1 MAAVDHQAAMTR
13 GTPPGPPARAVGPGS
28 LEGGARRAMLAI
40 GILLFCFMLASLL
53 IMSKALQNSAQFDQ
67 LYSGLLIFNALG
79 LLILVT
85 LIAANL
91 HSLLRQTRQKAAGA
105 RLTVRL
111 VAMFVVL
118 AVTPVLILYYFSL
131 DFLHRGIDSW
141 FDLRVEQALDDSLNL
156 SRLALDGRM
165 KEILKQSEKLSE
177 EIAMTD
183 DAMIPLEIDRFRAR
197 SGAGELTV
205 MEKQGAIIA
214 SSSADTENFVP
225 DSPDET
231 VLFQVQQGNSYI
243 GLDTTKNAGL
253 SIRVVVNVPEPE
265 LNAGGRIIHAL
276 YPVTQKVNELAD
288 SVQSAFVQYQELS
301 YLREQLKL
309 SFILILTMVLLF
321 SIFSAVWAAFY
332 SARKLAAP
340 IRDLAEGTKAVAKG
354 DYHTRLLVP
363 GNDELGFLVAS
374 FNDMTRKLASAR
386 DAARQSQ
393 NEAEAQHKYLEAV
406 LGRLSSGVLVLDSEK
421 RLRTANI
428 SCGEI
433 LGVEISQLTGLSL
446 SRIGQGYP
454 RLEKLRRRFQAHL
467 DAGDTDWGEQVALF
481 GAGGQQILMCRGTSI
496 VLAREEVSVHV
507 IVFDDITALL
517 QGQRDAAW
525 SEMARRLAH
534 EIKNP
539 LTPIQLAAERLQHKY
554 HRASPEDREE
564 MLHRLTTTIVNQV
577 ETMKAMVN
585 TFSEYARPP
594 VMAPERVDLNVLIE
608 EVAELYKSAAPAVS
622 IALDLKQDLPPITAD
637 PRKLRQVFNNLLNN
651 ALEAGRRAES
661 MALSIATSR
670 VSESAMDYIETRIRD
685 SGEGISEDIIATLFE
700 PYVTTR
706 RQGTGL
712 GLAIVKKTVEEHGG
726 QVLANNNADSPG
738 ACLTIRLPI
747 FDGRSAARPEPAR
760 RRNAV

>member
-13 GTPPGPPARAVGPGS
+13 GAPPGPAARAVEPGL

-40 GILLFCFMLASLL
+40 GALLFCFMLASLL

-85 LIAANL
+85 LIAVNL
-91 HSLLRQTRQKAAGA
+91 HSLIRQTREKAAGA

-111 VAMFVVL
+111 VAMFVIL

-165 KEILKQSEKLSE
+165 KEILKQSEKIAE

-183 DAMIPLEIDRFRAR
+183 DALIPLEIDRFRAR

-205 MEKQGAIIA
+205 MGKQGAILA

-231 VLFQVQQGNSYI
+231 VLFQVRQGNSYI
-243 GLDTTKNAGL
+243 GLDTTENAGL
-253 SIRVVVNVPEPE
+253 SIRVVVNVPEPD

-276 YPVTQKVNELAD
+276 YPVAQKVNELAD

-301 YLREQLKL
+301 YLREQIKL

-340 IRDLAEGTKAVAKG
+340 IRDLAEGTKSVAKG

-393 NEAEAQHKYLEAV
+393 DEAEVQHKYLEAV

-433 LGVEISQLTGLSL
+433 LGVEINQLTGLSL
-446 SRIGQGYP
+446 SRIGQRHP

-481 GAGGQQILMCRGTSI
+481 GASGRQILMCRGTSI

-564 MLHRLTTTIVNQV
+564 MLDRLTTTIVNQV

-594 VMAPERVDLNVLIE
+594 VMAPERVDLNLLIE
-608 EVAELYKSAAPAVS
+608 EVAELYKSADPAAS
-622 IALDLKQDLPPITAD
+622 ITLDLKQDLPLITAD

-661 MALSIATSR
+661 MALSISTSR

-685 SGEGISEDIIATLFE
+685 SGEGISQDIIATLFE

-726 QVLANNNADSPG
+726 QVLANNNADGPG
-738 ACLTIRLPI
+738 ACLTIRLPV
-747 FDGRSAARPEPAR
+747 FEGRSVAKPESAW

>member
-1 MAAVDHQAAMTR
+1 MAAVDHQTAMTR
-13 GTPPGPPARAVGPGS
+13 GAPPGPAARAVEPGL

-40 GILLFCFMLASLL
+40 GALLFCFMLASLL

-85 LIAANL
+85 LIAVNL
-91 HSLLRQTRQKAAGA
+91 HSLIRQTREKAAGA

-111 VAMFVVL
+111 VAMFVIL

-165 KEILKQSEKLSE
+165 KEILKQSEKIAE

-183 DAMIPLEIDRFRAR
+183 DALIPLEIDRFRAR

-205 MEKQGAIIA
+205 MGKQGAILA

-231 VLFQVQQGNSYI
+231 VLFQVRQGNSYI
-243 GLDTTKNAGL
+243 GLDTTENAGL
-253 SIRVVVNVPEPE
+253 SIRVVVNVPEPD

-276 YPVTQKVNELAD
+276 YPVAQKVNELAD

-301 YLREQLKL
+301 YLREQIKL

-340 IRDLAEGTKAVAKG
+340 IRDLAEGTKSVAKG

-393 NEAEAQHKYLEAV
+393 DEAEVQHKYLEAV

-433 LGVEISQLTGLSL
+433 LGVEINQLTGLSL
-446 SRIGQGYP
+446 SRIGQRHP

-481 GAGGQQILMCRGTSI
+481 GASGRQILMCRGTSI

-564 MLHRLTTTIVNQV
+564 MLDRLTTTIVNQV

-594 VMAPERVDLNVLIE
+594 VMAPERVDLNLLIE
-608 EVAELYKSAAPAVS
+608 EVAELYKSADPAAS
-622 IALDLKQDLPPITAD
+622 ITLDLKQDLPLITAD

-661 MALSIATSR
+661 MALSISTSR

-726 QVLANNNADSPG
+726 QVLANNNADGPG
-738 ACLTIRLPI
+738 ACLTIRLPV
-747 FDGRSAARPEPAR
+747 FESRSVAKPEPAW

>member
-1 MAAVDHQAAMTR
+1 MATVDHQTAITREAPLGAAA
-13 GTPPGPPARAVGPGS
+13 GAGG
-28 LEGGARRAMLAI
+28 EGGARRAMLAI
-40 GILLFCFMLASLL
+40 GVLLFCFMLASLL
-53 IMSKALQNSAQFDQ
+53 ILSKALQNSAQFDQ

-79 LLILVT
+79 LLILVA
-85 LIAANL
+85 LIAVNL

-111 VAMFVVL
+111 VAMFVIL

-165 KEILKQSEKLSE
+165 KEILKQSEKIAE

-183 DAMIPLEIDRFRAR
+183 DALIPLEIDRFRAR

-205 MEKQGAIIA
+205 MGKQGAIIA

-253 SIRVVVNVPEPE
+253 SIRVVVNVPEPD

-340 IRDLAEGTKAVAKG
+340 IRDLAEGTKSVAKG

-374 FNDMTRKLASAR
+374 FNEMTRKLASAR
-386 DAARQSQ
+386 DVARQSQ
-393 NEAEAQHKYLEAV
+393 DEAEAQHKYLEAV

-433 LGVEISQLTGLSL
+433 LGVEINQLIGLSL
-446 SRIGQGYP
+446 SRIGQRHP
-454 RLEKLRRRFQAHL
+454 RLEKLRQRFQAHL

-481 GAGGQQILMCRGTSI
+481 GAGGRQILMCRGTSI

-554 HRASPEDREE
+554 HRASSEDREE

-594 VMAPERVDLNVLIE
+594 IMAPERVDLNLLIE
-608 EVAELYKSAAPAVS
+608 EVAELYKSAAPTVS
-622 IALDLKQDLPPITAD
+622 ITLDLKQDLPPITAD

-651 ALEAGRRAES
+651 ALEAGRRAEP

-726 QVLANNNADSPG
+726 QVLANNNADGPG

-747 FDGRSAARPEPAR
+747 FEGRSVERPEPAQ

>member
-13 GTPPGPPARAVGPGS
+13 GAPPGPAARAVEPGS

-40 GILLFCFMLASLL
+40 GALLFCFMLASLL

-85 LIAANL
+85 LIAVNL
-91 HSLLRQTRQKAAGA
+91 HSLIRQTRQKAAGA

-111 VAMFVVL
+111 VAMFVIL

-165 KEILKQSEKLSE
+165 KEILKQSEKIAE

-183 DAMIPLEIDRFRAR
+183 DALIPLEIDRFRAR

-205 MEKQGAIIA
+205 MGKQGAILA

-231 VLFQVQQGNSYI
+231 VLFQVRQGNSYI
-243 GLDTTKNAGL
+243 GLDTTENAGL
-253 SIRVVVNVPEPE
+253 SIRVVVNVPEPD

-276 YPVTQKVNELAD
+276 YPVAQKVNELAD

-301 YLREQLKL
+301 YLREQIKL

-340 IRDLAEGTKAVAKG
+340 IRDLAEGTKSVAKG

-393 NEAEAQHKYLEAV
+393 DEAEVQHKYLEAV

-433 LGVEISQLTGLSL
+433 LGVEINQLTGLSL
-446 SRIGQGYP
+446 SRIGQRHP

-481 GAGGQQILMCRGTSI
+481 GASGRQILMCRGTSI

-564 MLHRLTTTIVNQV
+564 MLDRLTTTIVNQV

-594 VMAPERVDLNVLIE
+594 VMAPERVDLNLLIE
-608 EVAELYKSAAPAVS
+608 EVAELYKSADPAAS
-622 IALDLKQDLPPITAD
+622 ITLDLKQDLPLITAD

-661 MALSIATSR
+661 MALSISTSR

-685 SGEGISEDIIATLFE
+685 SGEGISQDIIATLFE

-726 QVLANNNADSPG
+726 QVLANNNADGPG
-738 ACLTIRLPI
+738 ACLTIRLPV
-747 FDGRSAARPEPAR
+747 FEGRSVAKPESAW

>member
-1 MAAVDHQAAMTR
+1 MATVDHQAALTR
-13 GTPPGPPARAVGPGS
+13 EAPPGLGSRAVGPS
-28 LEGGARRAMLAI
+28 LLEGGARRGMLAI
-40 GILLFCFMLASLL
+40 GALLFCFMLASLL

-79 LLILVT
+79 LLILVA
-85 LIAANL
+85 LIAVNL

-111 VAMFVVL
+111 VVMFVVL
-118 AVTPVLILYYFSL
+118 AVTPALILYYFSL

-165 KEILKQSEKLSE
+165 KEILKQSEKIAE

-183 DAMIPLEIDRFRAR
+183 DALIPLEIDRFRAR

-205 MEKQGAIIA
+205 MGKQGAILA

-225 DSPDET
+225 DSPDDA

-253 SIRVVVNVPEPE
+253 SIRVVVNVPEPD

-276 YPVTQKVNELAD
+276 YPVAQKVNELAD
-288 SVQSAFVQYQELS
+288 SVQSAFAQYQELS
-301 YLREQLKL
+301 YLREQIKL

-340 IRDLAEGTKAVAKG
+340 IRDLAEGTKSVAKG

-433 LGVEISQLTGLSL
+433 LGVEINQLSGLSL
-446 SRIGQGYP
+446 SRIGQRYP

-481 GAGGQQILMCRGTSI
+481 GASGRQILMCRGTSI

-564 MLHRLTTTIVNQV
+564 MLDRLTTTIVNQV

-594 VMAPERVDLNVLIE
+594 VMAPERVDLNLLIE
-608 EVAELYKSAAPAVS
+608 EVAELYKSAEPAAS

-661 MALSIATSR
+661 MALSISTSR

-726 QVLANNNADSPG
+726 QVLANNNADGPG

-747 FDGRSAARPEPAR
+747 FESRSVARPEPAW

>member
-13 GTPPGPPARAVGPGS
+13 GAPPGPAARAVEPGL

-40 GILLFCFMLASLL
+40 GALLFCFMLASLL

-85 LIAANL
+85 LIAVNL
-91 HSLLRQTRQKAAGA
+91 HSLIRQTREKAAGA

-111 VAMFVVL
+111 VAMFVIL

-165 KEILKQSEKLSE
+165 KEILKQSEKIAE

-183 DAMIPLEIDRFRAR
+183 DALIPLEIDRFRAR

-205 MEKQGAIIA
+205 MGKQGAILA

-231 VLFQVQQGNSYI
+231 VLFQVRQGNSYI
-243 GLDTTKNAGL
+243 GLDTTENAGL
-253 SIRVVVNVPEPE
+253 SIRVVVNVPEPD

-276 YPVTQKVNELAD
+276 YPVAQKVNELAD

-301 YLREQLKL
+301 YLREQIKL

-340 IRDLAEGTKAVAKG
+340 IRDLAEGTKSVAKG

-393 NEAEAQHKYLEAV
+393 DEAEVQHKYLEAV

-433 LGVEISQLTGLSL
+433 LGVEINQLTGLSL
-446 SRIGQGYP
+446 SRIGQRHP

-481 GAGGQQILMCRGTSI
+481 GASGRQILMCRGTSI

-564 MLHRLTTTIVNQV
+564 MLDRLTTTIVNQV

-594 VMAPERVDLNVLIE
+594 VMAPERVDLNLLIE
-608 EVAELYKSAAPAVS
+608 EVAELYKSADPAAS
-622 IALDLKQDLPPITAD
+622 ITLDLKQDLPLITAD

-661 MALSIATSR
+661 MALSISTSR

-726 QVLANNNADSPG
+726 QVLANNNADGPG
-738 ACLTIRLPI
+738 ACLTIRLPV
-747 FDGRSAARPEPAR
+747 FEGRSVAKPESAW

>member
-13 GTPPGPPARAVGPGS
+13 GAPPGPAARAVEPGL

-40 GILLFCFMLASLL
+40 GALLFCFMLASLL

-85 LIAANL
+85 LIAVNL
-91 HSLLRQTRQKAAGA
+91 HSLIRQTREKAAGA

-111 VAMFVVL
+111 VAMFVIL

-165 KEILKQSEKLSE
+165 KEILKQSEKIAE

-183 DAMIPLEIDRFRAR
+183 DALIPLEIDRFRAR

-205 MEKQGAIIA
+205 MGKQGAILA

-231 VLFQVQQGNSYI
+231 VLFQVRQGNSYI
-243 GLDTTKNAGL
+243 GLDTTENAGL
-253 SIRVVVNVPEPE
+253 SIRVVVNVPEPD

-276 YPVTQKVNELAD
+276 YPVAQKVNELAD

-301 YLREQLKL
+301 YLREQIKL

-340 IRDLAEGTKAVAKG
+340 IRDLAEGTKSVAKG

-393 NEAEAQHKYLEAV
+393 DEAEVQHKYLEAV

-433 LGVEISQLTGLSL
+433 LGVEINQLTGLSL
-446 SRIGQGYP
+446 SRIGQRHP

-481 GAGGQQILMCRGTSI
+481 GASGRQILMCRGTSI

-564 MLHRLTTTIVNQV
+564 MLDRLTTTIVNQV

-594 VMAPERVDLNVLIE
+594 VMAPERVDLNLLIE
-608 EVAELYKSAAPAVS
+608 EVAELYKSAEPAAS
-622 IALDLKQDLPPITAD
+622 ITLDLKQDLPLITAD

-661 MALSIATSR
+661 MALSISTSR

-726 QVLANNNADSPG
+726 QVLANNNADGPG
-738 ACLTIRLPI
+738 ACLTIRLPV
-747 FDGRSAARPEPAR
+747 FEGRSAAKPEPAW